1 MKKLILSFIFGIFLI
16 SSALAISTLSTPSS
30 CCEKTLAGGICIN
43 DDQTQCD
50 TSFKFAPTSCESTSF
65 CKIGTCYDSKEG
77 ICTENVPQSVCLNK
91 NGTWSEKKA
100 SQLSQCQLGCC
111 IISDQASFVP
121 LVRCKRLSTS
131 FGVTMDFRSAIKSEV
146 SCIAVAN
153 EQDTGACVYSVAG
166 DRTCKFTTRKDCG
179 VKESVISLNSSDIND
194 TTSKRFYK
202 DVLCSAEELSTTCA
216 RQMTTGCYKGDVFWF
231 DSCGNRENVYSSN
244 KDASWNKGRV
254 ATPEEVC
261 SPTSGSRDCGNCDY
275 LLGSVCSQW
284 TGFLGLGKPTFGNFF
299 CKKTTCKDRDGNERM
314 NGESW
319 CVYDSP
325 VANGRDPAGSR
336 QYREICINGEV
347 QVEPCADY
355 RNEICIHS
363 GIPTSQG
370 EFSTSACRVNRWQD
384 CTAQTNKR
392 TCENVDQR
400 DCLWVE
406 KIQGI
411 DFNGNKSLSTSSQPF
426 SNPVSSAGSSSSASS
441 QLVQGATAA
450 SSLTSTVGSFSNAG
464 ATGKVVS
471 TITGEVI
478 SHNVGAGVGEWEQ
491 APTTDTLRTNR
502 TDNESGLC
510 VPKVSPGQQFWTS
523 GDAQTICAQASAT
536 CQVKITTKTT
546 KDILTGKEKKSYT
559 MEDNECLSA
568 IKGQTNKYEVKS
580 DWAIKANA
588 ICSALGDCGADINI
602 NGRFTDEGYVW
613 RYDNK
618 SYFFTQEDVAPLKS
632 AELGTGTGTVVAID
646 YVINNNLKLNSE
658 DYVYVKA

>member
-1 MKKLILSFIFGIFLI
+1 MKKLFLSLIFGIFLI
-16 SSALAISTLSTPSS
+16 SSVLAVSSVSAPSA

-50 TSFKFAPTSCESTSF
+50 SAFKFAPTSCESTSF

-77 ICTENVPQSVCLNK
+77 ICTEHVPQSVCQNN
-91 NGTWSEKKA
+91 NGTWSDKDA

-111 IISDQASFVP
+111 VISDQASFVS

-131 FGVTMDFRSAIKSEV
+131 FGITMDFRSSITSETD
-146 SCIAVAN
+146 CIAVAN
-153 EQDTGACVYSVAG
+153 EQDTGACVYSVNG
-166 DRTCKFTTRKDCG
+166 DRTCKFTTRADCG
-179 VKESVISLNSSDIND
+179 VPESVIAINSSQND
-194 TTSKRFYK
+194 TTAKQFYK
-202 DVLCSAEELSTTCA
+202 DILCSAEELSITCA
-216 RQMTTGCYKGDVFWF
+216 RQVTTGCYKGDVYWF

-244 KDASWNKGRV
+244 KDVSWNKGRV
-254 ATPEEVC
+254 ATPEAVC
-261 SPTSGSRDCGNCDY
+261 AATSGSRDCGNCDY

-299 CKKTTCKDRDGNERM
+299 CKQTTCTDRDGNKRM

-325 VANGRDPAGSR
+325 MGNGRDPAGSR
-336 QYREICINGEV
+336 QYREICVNGAV

-363 GIPTSQG
+363 GIATSQG

-392 TCENVDQR
+392 TCENTDQR

-406 KIQGI
+406 KIQGV
-411 DFNGNKSLSTSSQPF
+411 DFNSNQSSTTGVSQPF
-426 SNPVSSAGSSSSASS
+426 SNPVSSVSSSSSAAS
-441 QLVQGATAA
+441 QLTSGATAA
-450 SSLTSTVGSFSNAG
+450 SSLSSTVGSFTNAG
-464 ATGKVVS
+464 TTGQAIFP
-471 TITGEVI
+471 ITGDVI
-478 SHNVGAGVGEWEQ
+478 NHVVGSGVGQWEQ
-491 APTTDTLRTNR
+491 APTTDSLRTNR

-510 VPKVSPGQQFWTS
+510 VPAISPGFQFWTQ

-536 CQVKITTKTT
+536 CQVNVTAKTS
-546 KDILTGKEKKSYT
+546 KDILTGKSKTTYT
-559 MEDNECLSA
+559 MENNECLQP

-580 DWAIKANA
+580 DWAVKADA

-602 NGRFTDEGYVW
+602 NGRFTDDGYVW
-613 RYDNK
+613 KYDNQ
-618 SYFFTQEDVAPLKS
+618 SYFFTQAEVGPIASSTLQPGQGEAVA
-632 AELGTGTGTVVAID
+632 VD
-646 YVINNNLKLNSE
+646 YVINNNLKLNSD
-658 DYVYVKA
+658 DYVYIKA